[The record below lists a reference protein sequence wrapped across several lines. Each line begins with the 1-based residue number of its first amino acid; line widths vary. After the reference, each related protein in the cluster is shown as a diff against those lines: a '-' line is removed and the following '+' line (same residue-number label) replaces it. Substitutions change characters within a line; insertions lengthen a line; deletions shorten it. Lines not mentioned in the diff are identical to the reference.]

1 MKETKMYISNL
12 PKSCSEC
19 PCTHED
25 FAECNWCQV
34 FDNGLLTFIPD
45 EIYSKERLKNCPLI
59 DIKTHDRELV
69 EKVLEKT
76 KTFVRENTYICG
88 VNATREDIIT
98 SSSYNQAL
106 RDVLGFMQTLQKE
119 FKYD

>member
-45 EIYSKERLKNCPLI
+45 EIYSKERLKNCPLQSL
-59 DIKTHDRELV
+59 KQHDRELV
-69 EKVLEKT
+69 KGVLNRVKKELD
-76 KTFVRENTYICG
+76 G
-88 VNATREDIIT
+88 D
-98 SSSYNQAL
+98 YNQY
-106 RDVLGFMQTLQKE
+106 RINYILGQIQKE
-119 FKYD
+119 FEK